1 MSDHDSQAEENRQ
14 PQDHRPGWSIDPP
27 EGSPDHEL
35 VSQVHP
41 PAWTNPQPQDRYHL
55 VVVGAGTA
63 GLITAAGAA
72 GLGAK
77 VALVERSLMGG
88 DCLNVG
94 CVPSKGV
101 IRAARAWQ
109 DAREAAERFGGPA
122 AEGDGDF
129 AAAMERMRKIRA
141 GISHHDSAR
150 RYTDLGVDMFLG
162 HGRFTGPNTLEVD
175 GHGHGDHVLHFK
187 RGVIATGA
195 RAAAPPI
202 PGLEEAGYLTNENVF
217 DLRELPP
224 RLAVIGG
231 GPIGCEL
238 AQSFARLGSRVTV
251 LDMADHVLV
260 REDPDAAEAVQ
271 RALVADGVELEL
283 GVSITGVRRD
293 GDQRVVQ
300 FERGGERGGRTGSVA
315 ADQVLVAVGRA
326 PNVDGLGLE
335 KAQVRYDPQKGVEV
349 DDRLRT
355 SNPHV
360 YAAGDVASKYKFTHV
375 ADAEARIVIQNALF
389 FGRKKASDLVVP
401 WVTYTSPEVAHVG
414 MYEEDARERG
424 IEVDTLTVELQATD
438 RAKLDGEE
446 GFLRLHLKKGSDEIL
461 GATLV
466 SEHAGET
473 LSEISLAMTAGV
485 GLGKIAEVIHPY
497 PTQAEVIKRAADPWR
512 RGKLTPTVS
521 KIFRGWFKLFR

>member
-1 MSDHDSQAEENRQ
+1 MSDHGTRDEHS
-14 PQDHRPGWSIDPP
+14 PQEDHRPDWSIDPP
-27 EGSPDHEL
+27 AGSPDQEL

-41 PAWTNPQPQDRYHL
+41 PAWTNPQPRDRYHL

-109 DAREAAERFGGPA
+109 GAREAAVRFGGPVA
-122 AEGDGDF
+122 DGGEDF
-129 AAAMERMRKIRA
+129 AAAMERMRRIRA
-141 GISHHDSAR
+141 DISHHDSAQ

-162 HGRFTGPNTLEVD
+162 HGRFTGPDTLEVD
-175 GHGHGDHVLHFK
+175 GRGHGDAVLHFR

-217 DLRELPP
+217 GLRELPP

-238 AQSFARLGSRVTV
+238 AQSFARFGSRVTV

-260 REDPDAAEAVQ
+260 REDADAAEAVQ
-271 RALVADGVELEL
+271 AALAADGVEFEF
-283 GVSITGVRRD
+283 GVDIGRVSRD
-293 GDQRVVQ
+293 GETRVVE
-300 FERGGERGGRTGSVA
+300 FERGGEAGRVV

-335 KAQVRYDPQKGVEV
+335 KAQVRYDPKKGVEV

-355 SNPHV
+355 SNSRIF
-360 YAAGDVASKYKFTHV
+360 AAGDVSSKYKFTHV

-389 FGRKKASDLVVP
+389 FGRKKASDLIVP

-414 MYEEDARERG
+414 MYEHDAEEQG
-424 IEVDTLTVELQATD
+424 IEVETLTVELQATD

-497 PTQAEVIKRAADPWR
+497 PTQAEVIKRAADQWR

-521 KIFRGWFKLFR
+521 KIFEGWFKLFG